1 MTYIAP
7 ESGLEAYT
15 CSYCGVFARQYH
27 RGRTLNLDT
36 SYGTLI
42 SNDLRTSECERCH
55 QFAIWYK
62 DKMIYPTIGNAPLPN
77 VDMPEDVKI
86 DYNEAASLNT
96 LSPKSAAALLRL
108 AIQKLCIHL
117 GGQGKNL
124 NNDIALLVKHGLP
137 VTIQQSLDVVRVI
150 GNNAVHPGQITI
162 EDSDEVNHLFQ
173 LINLIVDYMISMPQ
187 KVESLYSRLPMGA
200 LEAIKIVINNQL
212 QLLS

>member
-7 ESGLEAYT
+7 KSGLGAYM
-15 CSYCGVFARQYH
+15 CPYCGVFARQNH
-27 RGRTLNLDT
+27 RGRTLNFMTAYPSLSD
-36 SYGTLI
+36 
-42 SNDLRTSECERCH
+42 NDIRTSECEHCNK
-55 QFAIWYK
+55 FAIWHK
-62 DKMIYPTIGNAPLPN
+62 DKMLYPNIGNAPLPN

-86 DYNEAASLNT
+86 DYKEAASLNT

-124 NNDIALLVKHGLP
+124 NDDIALLVKDGLP

-162 EDSDEVNHLFQ
+162 EDSDEVYHLFQ
-173 LINLIVDYMISMPQ
+173 LINLIAEYMISMPQ
-187 KVESLYSRLPMGA
+187 KVKSLYSGLPTGA
-200 LEAIKIVINNQL
+200 LEAIKKRD
-212 QLLS
+212 S